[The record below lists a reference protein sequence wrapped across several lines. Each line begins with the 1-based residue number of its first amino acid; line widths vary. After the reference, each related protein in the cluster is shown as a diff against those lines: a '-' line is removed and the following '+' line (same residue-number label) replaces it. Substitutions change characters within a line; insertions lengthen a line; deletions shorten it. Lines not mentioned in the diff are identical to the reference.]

1 MTRVTHE
8 LCITRIGFTH
18 DPYSWGI
25 QLTHDPLKR
34 KIYIKKKITRARHGA
49 PLRGS
54 PTPYGRG
61 SPSRISWPPAGAA
74 RAPYGLR
81 PARLRLCVSSA
92 PLPGNESPSVVR
104 GVGHTACG
112 PSFLHPLPGAW
123 PLRFSVKGSRF
134 APKSSPVRCSGL
146 SPLRPLRLPVSPLT
160 LPLRSTAG
168 QPNSRQQ
175 AKTARSGVFWP
186 WWYIR
191 QGWGKKT
198 RCRPVSGLSGGIGGG
213 RVKGA
218 KRPRLAGA
226 ARSAARTRAR
236 RGEPLTR
243 PERPSLC
250 EWGQDEGRS
259 PPPCPPSLPAARAGR
274 QGEAAP
280 GAAPLSLSGG

>member
-25 QLTHDPLKR
+25 QLAHEPLKR

-49 PLRGS
+49 PPGVPHALRA
-54 PTPYGRG
+54 RL
-61 SPSRISWPPAGAA
+61 PSRISWFPSGAA

-81 PARLRLCVSSA
+81 PARLRLAS
-92 PLPGNESPSVVR
+92 PPPFRGNESFSVVR
-104 GVGHTACG
+104 GVGHTG
-112 PSFLHPLPGAW
+112 LRPFFPSPLPGAW

-146 SPLRPLRLPVSPLT
+146 RPCAPLRLPVSPLT

>member
-1 MTRVTHE
+1 M
-8 LCITRIGFTH
+8 C
-18 DPYSWGI
+18 P
-25 QLTHDPLKR
+25 
-34 KIYIKKKITRARHGA
+34 
-49 PLRGS
+49 
-54 PTPYGRG
+54 PT
-61 SPSRISWPPAGAA
+61 A
-74 RAPYGLR
+74 YGLR
-81 PARLRLCVSSA
+81 GFALRLPPPPPSG
-92 PLPGNESPSVVR
+92 GNESPSVVR
-104 GVGHTACG
+104 GAGHTG
-112 PSFLHPLPGAW
+112 LRPFFPSPLPGAW

-146 SPLRPLRLPVSPLT
+146 RPCAPLRLPVSPLT

-191 QGWGKKT
+191 QGLGEKT
-198 RCRPVSGLSGGIGGG
+198 RCRPVSGLSGGISGG

>member
-1 MTRVTHE
+1 MGNSRRCWRAKARGTPA
-8 LCITRIGFTH
+8 GFPH
-18 DPYSWGI
+18 RCAAA
-25 QLTHDPLKR
+25 PLPAYR
-34 KIYIKKKITRARHGA
+34 GPQRGPQCA
-49 PLRGS
+49 PLRPTACAAS
-54 PTPYGRG
+54 PCV
-61 SPSRISWPPAGAA
+61 SP
-74 RAPYGLR
+74 LR
-81 PARLRLCVSSA
+81 PPS
-92 PLPGNESPSVVR
+92 GGDESPSVVR
-104 GVGHTACG
+104 GVGHTG
-112 PSFLHPLPGAW
+112 LRPFFPSPLPGAW

-146 SPLRPLRLPVSPLT
+146 RPCAPLRLPVSPLT